1 MGVIPLLFYKVV
13 LKFLLYLE
21 LLPIFN
27 SINQLLLNMLFQY
40 MIIFFSKFKIL
51 LNFVIIFFCYNF
63 VIIELIRLKK
73 IFKNAMIF

>member
-51 LNFVIIFFCYNF
+51 LNFVIIS
-63 VIIELIRLKK
+63 
-73 IFKNAMIF
+73 